1 MMVESVMLINDELF
15 KTIEIENVV
24 TNQTEAS

>member
-1 MMVESVMLINDELF
+1 MLINDELF